1 MKHKLIVVF
10 VMLLSVF
17 AGYQALFAFLP
28 NIIYNRFYTG
38 ALDEPNRQENQF
50 FMLLNPDENA
60 RAVVKPNPDFSYG
73 CAFYNLNDG
82 PLDITG
88 TIPDSTY
95 WSIAFYSPN
104 TINYF
109 VKNDT
114 EFDSKNFKLILGNG
128 TCSETTIKSPTNK
141 GFILIRYLSKN
152 KSIKE
157 LEQAKKHLTG
167 LRIEQYTCVN

>member
-1 MKHKLIVVF
+1 MKSKLIIVG

-28 NIIYNRFYTG
+28 NFIYNRFYTG
-38 ALDEPNRQENQF
+38 ALDEPGRQENQF

-73 CAFYNLNDG
+73 CAFYNLNNG
-82 PLDITG
+82 PLNIKG
-88 TIPDSTY
+88 SIPDSTY

-114 EFDSKNFKLILGNG
+114 QFDSKELNLILG
-128 TCSETTIKSPTNK
+128 TDACSESTIQAPTRK

-152 KSIKE
+152 QSQEE
-157 LEQAKKHLTG
+157 LDLASKYLTS
-167 LRIEQYTCVN
+167 LTIEEYNCDN